1 MRNAPSELIFRAA
14 NAVDIGIFSLTC
26 YVKIGYYGFMPGN
39 IISFI
44 LRISLVAA
52 FWAFTWQFVEPR
64 TRLLR
69 ILRAAMLVVGL
80 LFMLALLRLTRW

>member
-1 MRNAPSELIFRAA
+1 LIFGAFI
-14 NAVDIGIFSLTC
+14 AVKVGIFYLTC
-26 YVKIGYYGFMPGN
+26 YVKIGYCGFMLGN

-44 LRISLVAA
+44 LRISLIAA
-52 FWAFTWQFVEPR
+52 FWVFIWQFVEPR

-80 LFMLALLRLTRW
+80 LFMLALLRLTGW

>member
-1 MRNAPSELIFRAA
+1 ML
-14 NAVDIGIFSLTC
+14 
-26 YVKIGYYGFMPGN
+26 GN

-44 LRISLVAA
+44 LRILLIAA
-52 FWAFTWQFVEPR
+52 FWAFIWQFVEPR

-80 LFMLALLRLTRW
+80 LFMLALLRLTGW

>member
-1 MRNAPSELIFRAA
+1 ML
-14 NAVDIGIFSLTC
+14 
-26 YVKIGYYGFMPGN
+26 GN

-44 LRISLVAA
+44 LRISLIAA
-52 FWAFTWQFVEPR
+52 FWVFIWHFVEPR

-80 LFMLALLRLTRW
+80 LFMLALLRLTGW